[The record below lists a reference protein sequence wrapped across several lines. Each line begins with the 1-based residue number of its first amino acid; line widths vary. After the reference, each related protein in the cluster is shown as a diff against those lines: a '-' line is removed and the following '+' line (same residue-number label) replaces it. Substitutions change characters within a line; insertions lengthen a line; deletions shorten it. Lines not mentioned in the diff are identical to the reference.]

1 MFEWVKNDTGSTA
14 SSVIISMALMLISG
28 FLMTRLT
35 KKLKLPNVTGYIL
48 EGILIGPYALNTIP
62 ASFIAHTDFLSD
74 IALAFIAF
82 STGEF
87 FRISAI

>member
-48 EGILIGPYALNTIP
+48 AGILIGPYALNTIP
-62 ASFIAHTDFLSD
+62 ASFIDRKSVV
-74 IALAFIAF
+74 
-82 STGEF
+82 
-87 FRISAI
+87 